1 MPQAKTFFTAEQQQE
16 LIHAIRNAELET
28 SGEIRLHLEESCGD
42 DVLDRAADV
51 FRKLEMHKTEL
62 RNGVLIYLAVKDRQF
77 AIIGDVGINEK
88 VPENFWDEIKDDMV
102 LHFKQGNYI
111 RGLLNAIETS
121 GIQLKHY
128 FPRSTGDINEMSD
141 EISFRND

>member
-1 MPQAKTFFTAEQQQE
+1 MPQARTFFTAEQQQE
-16 LIHAIRNAELET
+16 IICAIRNAEMDT

-42 DVLDRAADV
+42 DVLDRAADI

-88 VPENFWDEIKDDMV
+88 VPENFWDEIKEDMV
-102 LHFKQGNYI
+102 ANFKQGNFVK
-111 RGLLNAIETS
+111 GLINAIEAS
-121 GIQLKHY
+121 GKELKNY
-128 FPRSTGDINEMSD
+128 FPRNAGDINEMSD

>member
-16 LIHAIRNAELET
+16 LINAIRNAELET

>member
-1 MPQAKTFFTAEQQQE
+1 MPQARTFFTAEQQQE
-16 LIHAIRNAELET
+16 IIRAIRTAEMDT

-42 DVLDRAADV
+42 DVLDRAADI

-88 VPENFWDEIKDDMV
+88 VPENFWDDIKEDMV
-102 LHFKQGNYI
+102 ANFKQGNFVK
-111 RGLLNAIETS
+111 GLINAIETS
-121 GIQLKHY
+121 GTELQHF
-128 FPRSTGDINEMSD
+128 FPRNTGDINEMSD

>member
-1 MPQAKTFFTAEQQQE
+1 MPQARTFFTAEQQQE
-16 LIHAIRNAELET
+16 IIRAIRNAEMDT

-42 DVLDRAADV
+42 DVLDRAADI

-88 VPENFWDEIKDDMV
+88 VPENFWDDIKEDMV
-102 LHFKQGNYI
+102 ANFKQGDFVK
-111 RGLLNAIETS
+111 GLINAIATS
-121 GIQLKHY
+121 GKELQHF
-128 FPRSTGDINEMSD
+128 FPRNAGDINEMSD

>member
-1 MPQAKTFFTAEQQQE
+1 MPQARTFFTAEQQQE
-16 LIHAIRNAELET
+16 IIRAIRIAEMDT

-42 DVLDRAADV
+42 DVLDRAADI

-88 VPENFWDEIKDDMV
+88 VPENFWDEIKEDMV
-102 LHFKQGNYI
+102 ANFKQGNFVK
-111 RGLLNAIETS
+111 GLINAIETS
-121 GIQLKHY
+121 GKELKNY
-128 FPRSTGDINEMSD
+128 FPRNAGDINEMSD

>member
-1 MPQAKTFFTAEQQQE
+1 MPQARTFFTAEQQQE
-16 LIHAIRNAELET
+16 IIRAIRNAEMDT

-42 DVLDRAADV
+42 DVLDRAADI

-88 VPENFWDEIKDDMV
+88 VPENFWDEIKEDMV
-102 LHFKQGNYI
+102 ANFKQGNFVK
-111 RGLLNAIETS
+111 GLINAIETS
-121 GIQLKHY
+121 GKELQHF
-128 FPRSTGDINEMSD
+128 FPCYAGDINEMSD

>member
-88 VPENFWDEIKDDMV
+88 VPKNFWDDIKDDMV

-121 GIQLKHY
+121 GIQLKQY
-128 FPRSTGDINEMSD
+128 FPRSAGDINEMSD

>member
-102 LHFKQGNYI
+102 LYFKQGNYI

>member
-1 MPQAKTFFTAEQQQE
+1 MPQARTFFTAEQQQE
-16 LIHAIRNAELET
+16 IIRAIRNAEMDT

-42 DVLDRAADV
+42 DVLDRAADI

-88 VPENFWDEIKDDMV
+88 VPENFWDDIKEDMV
-102 LHFKQGNYI
+102 ANFIQGNFVK
-111 RGLLNAIETS
+111 GLINAIEAS
-121 GIQLKHY
+121 GKELKNY
-128 FPRSTGDINEMSD
+128 FPRNAGDINEMSD

>member
-1 MPQAKTFFTAEQQQE
+1 MPQARTFFTAEQQQE
-16 LIHAIRNAELET
+16 IIRAIRNAEMDT

-42 DVLDRAADV
+42 DVLDRAADI

-88 VPENFWDEIKDDMV
+88 VPENFWDDIKEDMV
-102 LHFKQGNYI
+102 ANFKQGNFVK
-111 RGLLNAIETS
+111 GLINAIETS
-121 GIQLKHY
+121 GTELQHF
-128 FPRSTGDINEMSD
+128 FPRNTGDINEMSD

>member
-1 MPQAKTFFTAEQQQE
+1 MPQARTFFTAEQQQE
-16 LIHAIRNAELET
+16 IIRAIRNAEMDT

-42 DVLDRAADV
+42 DVLDRAADI

-88 VPENFWDEIKDDMV
+88 VPENFWDDIKEDMV
-102 LHFKQGNYI
+102 ANFKQGNFVK
-111 RGLLNAIETS
+111 GLINAIETS
-121 GIQLKHY
+121 GKELKTL
-128 FPRSTGDINEMSD
+128 FPS
-141 EISFRND
+141 

>member
-1 MPQAKTFFTAEQQQE
+1 MPQARTFFTAEQQQE
-16 LIHAIRNAELET
+16 IIRAIRNAEMDT

-42 DVLDRAADV
+42 DVLDRAADI

-88 VPENFWDEIKDDMV
+88 VPENFWDDIKEDMV
-102 LHFKQGNYI
+102 ANFKQGNFVK
-111 RGLLNAIETS
+111 GLINAIEAS
-121 GIQLKHY
+121 GKELKNY
-128 FPRSTGDINEMSD
+128 FPRNAGDINEMSD

>member
-1 MPQAKTFFTAEQQQE
+1 MPQTRTFFTAEQQQE
-16 LIHAIRNAELET
+16 IIRAIRNAEMDT

-42 DVLDRAADV
+42 DVLDRAADI

-88 VPENFWDEIKDDMV
+88 
-102 LHFKQGNYI
+102 
-111 RGLLNAIETS
+111 A
-121 GIQLKHY
+121 
-128 FPRSTGDINEMSD
+128 
-141 EISFRND
+141 

>member
-1 MPQAKTFFTAEQQQE
+1 MPQARTFFTAEQQQE
-16 LIHAIRNAELET
+16 IIRAIRNAEMDT

-42 DVLDRAADV
+42 DVLDRAADI

-88 VPENFWDEIKDDMV
+88 VPENFWDDIKEDMV
-102 LHFKQGNYI
+102 ANFKQGNFVK
-111 RGLLNAIETS
+111 GLINAIETS
-121 GIQLKHY
+121 GKELQHF
-128 FPRSTGDINEMSD
+128 FPS
-141 EISFRND
+141 

>member
-1 MPQAKTFFTAEQQQE
+1 M
-16 LIHAIRNAELET
+16 
-28 SGEIRLHLEESCGD
+28 
-42 DVLDRAADV
+42 
-51 FRKLEMHKTEL
+51 
-62 RNGVLIYLAVKDRQF
+62 VLIYLAVKDRQF

-121 GIQLKHY
+121 GIQLKQY
-128 FPRSTGDINEMSD
+128 FPRNTGDINEMSD

>member
-1 MPQAKTFFTAEQQQE
+1 MPQARTFFTAEQQQE
-16 LIHAIRNAELET
+16 IIRAIRIAEMDT

-42 DVLDRAADV
+42 DVLDRAADI

-88 VPENFWDEIKDDMV
+88 VPENFWD
-102 LHFKQGNYI
+102 
-111 RGLLNAIETS
+111 
-121 GIQLKHY
+121 
-128 FPRSTGDINEMSD
+128 
-141 EISFRND
+141 

>member
-1 MPQAKTFFTAEQQQE
+1 MPQARTFFTAEQQQE
-16 LIHAIRNAELET
+16 IIRVIRNAEMDT

-42 DVLDRAADV
+42 DVLDRAADI

-88 VPENFWDEIKDDMV
+88 VPENFWDDIKEDMV
-102 LHFKQGNYI
+102 ANFKQGDFVK
-111 RGLLNAIETS
+111 GLINAIETS
-121 GIQLKHY
+121 GKELQHF
-128 FPRSTGDINEMSD
+128 FPRNAGDINEMSD

>member
-1 MPQAKTFFTAEQQQE
+1 MPQARTFFTAEQQQE
-16 LIHAIRNAELET
+16 IIRAIRNAEMDT

-42 DVLDRAADV
+42 DVLDRAADI

-88 VPENFWDEIKDDMV
+88 VPENFWDEIKEDMV
-102 LHFKQGNYI
+102 ANFKQGNFVK
-111 RGLLNAIETS
+111 GLINAIETS
-121 GIQLKHY
+121 GTELQHF
-128 FPRSTGDINEMSD
+128 FPRNTGDINEMSD

>member
-1 MPQAKTFFTAEQQQE
+1 MPQARTFFTAEQQQE
-16 LIHAIRNAELET
+16 IIRAIRNAEMDT

-42 DVLDRAADV
+42 DVLDRAADI

-88 VPENFWDEIKDDMV
+88 VPENFWDDIKEDMV
-102 LHFKQGNYI
+102 ANFIQGNFVK
-111 RGLLNAIETS
+111 GLINAIETS
-121 GIQLKHY
+121 GKEFQHF
-128 FPRSTGDINEMSD
+128 FPRNAGDINEMSD

>member
-1 MPQAKTFFTAEQQQE
+1 MPQARTFFTAEQQQE
-16 LIHAIRNAELET
+16 IIRAIRNAEMDT

-42 DVLDRAADV
+42 DVLDRAADI

-88 VPENFWDEIKDDMV
+88 VPENFWDDIKEDMV
-102 LHFKQGNYI
+102 ANFKQGNFVK
-111 RGLLNAIETS
+111 GLINAIETS
-121 GIQLKHY
+121 GKELKTF
-128 FPRSTGDINEMSD
+128 FPS
-141 EISFRND
+141 

>member
-1 MPQAKTFFTAEQQQE
+1 MPQARTFFTAEQQQE
-16 LIHAIRNAELET
+16 IIRAIRIAEMDT

-42 DVLDRAADV
+42 DVLDRAADI

-88 VPENFWDEIKDDMV
+88 VPENFWDEIKEDMV
-102 LHFKQGNYI
+102 ANFKQGNFVK
-111 RGLLNAIETS
+111 GLINAIETS
-121 GIQLKHY
+121 GTELQHF
-128 FPRSTGDINEMSD
+128 FPRNTGDINEMSD

>member
-128 FPRSTGDINEMSD
+128 FPRSAGDINEMSD

>member
-1 MPQAKTFFTAEQQQE
+1 MPQARTFFTAEQQQE
-16 LIHAIRNAELET
+16 IIRAIRIAEMDT

-42 DVLDRAADV
+42 DVLDRAADI

-88 VPENFWDEIKDDMV
+88 VPENFWDDIKEDMV
-102 LHFKQGNYI
+102 ANFIQGNFVK
-111 RGLLNAIETS
+111 GLINAIETS
-121 GIQLKHY
+121 GTELQHF
-128 FPRSTGDINEMSD
+128 FPRNTGDINEMSD